1 MKTVALAGTFDTK
14 REELLYV
21 KQLLEAL
28 GLRVFTIHTGVFE
41 AGAAVDVTNG
51 AIAEAAGED
60 MAAIAAQRDRARA
73 TAVLAEGLAEALS
86 GEAL

>member
-28 GLRVFTIHTGVFE
+28 MEFSPL
-41 AGAAVDVTNG
+41 
-51 AIAEAAGED
+51 
-60 MAAIAAQRDRARA
+60 
-73 TAVLAEGLAEALS
+73 EGPVERLL
-86 GEAL
+86 

>member
-41 AGAAVDVTNG
+41 WCDCGG
-51 AIAEAAGED
+51 
-60 MAAIAAQRDRARA
+60 RR
-73 TAVLAEGLAEALS
+73 
-86 GEAL
+86 